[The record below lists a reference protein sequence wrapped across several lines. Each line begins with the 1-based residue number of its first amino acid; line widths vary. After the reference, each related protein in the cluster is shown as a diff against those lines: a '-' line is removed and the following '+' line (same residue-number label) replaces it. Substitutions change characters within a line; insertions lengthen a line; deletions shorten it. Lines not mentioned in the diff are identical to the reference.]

1 MNGQDKA
8 DIVKGM
14 GEAIASHKTMAPTEK
29 ISTIESVEKGV
40 AESITDLE
48 DKKLMTKGLVEGIY
62 EGKANPEITSEKTK
76 AVSRGIDKSTA
87 IPEDKQALKDAAN
100 EAALDRETQNL
111 TEGLKRQNLGEPK
124 PRDDIYNKAQDV
136 ADALKNVI
144 TPVLDAHPEK
154 REVSEEEVVK
164 KTSSILN
171 DISKLAIE
179 KVNNFRAMLSPDG
192 NLKTL
197 EEKKAESTKK
207 VDELV
212 KEFGTKSSTEEQQ
225 SFIKANLIDD
235 KTLSKEIRLQTI
247 NKLLQE
253 QAQKR
258 AEAIE
263 NPNVKTEDVRVVSGQ
278 SELKPISKDEPDKD
292 NIKIMGA
299 LMNARDSIIQSENL
313 NKSTPIKR
321 ESSFPPR

>member
-1 MNGQDKA
+1 M
-8 DIVKGM
+8 
-14 GEAIASHKTMAPTEK
+14 
-29 ISTIESVEKGV
+29 
-40 AESITDLE
+40 
-48 DKKLMTKGLVEGIY
+48 
-62 EGKANPEITSEKTK
+62 TK

-87 IPEDKQALKDAAN
+87 IPEDKQPLKDAAS

-111 TEGLKRQNLGEPK
+111 TEGLKGQNLEEPK

-164 KTSSILN
+164 SILN

-247 NKLLQE
+247 DKLLQE

-278 SELKPISKDEPDKD
+278 SELKPISKDEPDIEKAKMVVGRDKVNIKD